1 MHINPEK
8 IGEQI
13 KDSLEKGKFDGV
25 AEVIDESDLT
35 GDRVTVVGKPGIDT
49 QLLVRQLYAFTD
61 LDTRYST
68 KTLVIDGVAP
78 VELSPVE
85 VCQRWY
91 TWRMARLERKFQA
104 EQDSKEARLEIVAGF
119 LKAVGM
125 IDKVIAT
132 IRAAKSPKEAII
144 SLVDRP
150 FKFTADQARAI
161 LEMKLRQL
169 TGLDQADLEAE
180 KTELEKRL
188 EELKSLI
195 QEPSARSKWLFK
207 QMKEAA
213 VRHGEARRS
222 QIIDP
227 PESYTVTTAKG
238 EKRVSAPSKPRF
250 WKVDAKRG
258 LVEAVKGP
266 RGAMIVER
274 SDKVIVL
281 GENGFFKKL
290 PSSFKGGVFD
300 SAVPLVLAKREVDI
314 VERTYLAV
322 FTLEG
327 QLKAV
332 ALSGA
337 DLVKTTST
345 GKRWLPDGAELVHF
359 GENAYTVP
367 WSSARKKK
375 VELFPV
381 TVRAGR
387 PGAKGQKVANLEE
400 LALE

>member
-1 MHINPEK
+1 ME
-8 IGEQI
+8 
-13 KDSLEKGKFDGV
+13 
-25 AEVIDESDLT
+25 
-35 GDRVTVVGKPGIDT
+35 
-49 QLLVRQLYAFTD
+49 
-61 LDTRYST
+61 
-68 KTLVIDGVAP
+68 
-78 VELSPVE
+78 
-85 VCQRWY
+85 
-91 TWRMARLERKFQA
+91 RLERKFRA
-104 EQDSKEARLEIVAGF
+104 EQDAKESRLEIVTGF
-119 LKAVGM
+119 LKAIGM

-132 IRAAKSPKEAII
+132 IRSSKSPKEAVI

-169 TGLDQADLEAE
+169 TGLDQAELEAE
-180 KTELEKRL
+180 KAELEKQL
-188 EELKSLI
+188 AELGSLI
-195 QEPSARSKWLFK
+195 NEPSSRSKWLFK
-207 QMKEAA
+207 QMKEMGI
-213 VRHGEARRS
+213 RHGEARRS

-227 PESYTVTTAKG
+227 PESFTVTTAKG
-238 EKRVSAPSKPRF
+238 EKKVGIPSKPRF

-266 RGAMIVER
+266 RGAMIVEK

-281 GENGFFKKL
+281 GEHGFFKKL

-300 SAVPLVLAKREVDI
+300 SAVPLVLAKREAEVL
-314 VERTYLAV
+314 ERTYLAV
-322 FTLEG
+322 FTLDG

-332 ALSGA
+332 ALSGV

-345 GKRWLPDGAELVHF
+345 GKRWLPEGANLIHF

-367 WSSARKKK
+367 WTSARKKK

-387 PGAKGQKVANLEE
+387 PGAKGQKVANIDEITLKSNG
-400 LALE
+400 